1 MRIQQKWKLGQLTA
15 VLVALSLIV
24 TGCGL
29 HANTSS
35 GADLMEGVVPKTPV
49 GQTAEQ
55 DQAVLDS
62 LNAFTWKLI
71 QAMPEDQENRMISPV
86 SVYLALAMTLNGAD
100 SDTRTAM
107 LEALSAADLTP
118 EIVNNF
124 AGNYLK
130 LITTESEGFTLSIA
144 NSIWLRDGFEADP
157 DFLQKN
163 ADYFGAAVRSLDFD
177 NPDAVK
183 VINNWVSEATRETI
197 DQIVDEIDPA
207 VVMYLINAIYF
218 KADWQSQFS
227 PESTFP
233 QPFETPEGSK
243 ETDFMH
249 KLMSLEVVENDLGK
263 GVLLPYVNPRMAMLA
278 VLPEEGMSPEAW
290 IQSMDPETFKALMN
304 TAASKTVDLS
314 FPKFETRYEDS
325 LLDELEK
332 LGMGK
337 AFVPGE
343 ADFSLMQPS
352 RAKDLFISAVQ
363 HKTFIR
369 ADEKG
374 TEAAAVTS
382 VEASLTSMPMFD
394 EAISFDRPFVYAI
407 LDTETATPLFI
418 GVLNDPTK

>member
-1 MRIQQKWKLGQLTA
+1 MRIQFKWKLGQLTA

-29 HANTSS
+29 PANTSS
-35 GADLMEGVVPKTPV
+35 GTDLMEGVVPKTPA

-100 SDTRTAM
+100 GETRTAM
-107 LEALSAADLTP
+107 MEALSASDLTP
-118 EIVNNF
+118 EIVNTF

-130 LITTESEGFTLSIA
+130 VISTESEAFTLTIA
-144 NSIWLRDGFEADP
+144 NSIWLREGFEADSE
-157 DFLQKN
+157 FLQKN
-163 ADYFGAAVRSLDFD
+163 GDYFGAAVRSLDFD
-177 NPDAVK
+177 NPDAPK
-183 VINNWVSEATRETI
+183 TINNWVSEATRETI

-218 KADWQSQFS
+218 KADWQTQFS
-227 PESTFP
+227 AENTFP
-233 QPFETPEGSK
+233 QPFETPEGSR
-243 ETDFMH
+243 EADFMH

-263 GVLLPYVNPRMAMLA
+263 GIIMPYVNPRMAMLA
-278 VLPEEGMSPEAW
+278 ILPEEGMSPEAW
-290 IQSMDPETFKALMN
+290 IQNMDPEKFKAFME
-304 TAASKTVDLS
+304 TATSKSVDLS
-314 FPKFETRYEDS
+314 FPKFETQYEDS

-352 RAKDLFISAVQ
+352 RAKDLFVSAVQ

>member
-1 MRIQQKWKLGQLTA
+1 MRIQHKWKLGQLTA
-15 VLVALSLIV
+15 VLVGLSLIV

-29 HANTSS
+29 PVNTSS
-35 GADLMEGVVPKTPV
+35 GTDLMEGVVPKTLE

-71 QAMPEDQENRMISPV
+71 QAIPEDQENRMISPV

-107 LEALSAADLTP
+107 LEALSASDLTP
-118 EIVNNF
+118 EIVNTF
-124 AGNYLK
+124 AANYLK

-144 NSIWLRDGFEADP
+144 NSIWLRDSFEADP

-163 ADYFGAAVRSLDFD
+163 ADYFGAAVHSLDFN

-227 PESTFP
+227 PENTFP

-243 ETDFMH
+243 ESDFMH
-249 KLMSLEVVENDLGK
+249 KLLSLEVVENDLGK

-278 VLPEEGMSPEAW
+278 ILPEEGMSPEAW
-290 IQSMDPETFKALMN
+290 IQTMDPETFKALME
-304 TAASKTVDLS
+304 TAASKSVDLS

-332 LGMGK
+332 LGMGN

-382 VEASLTSMPMFD
+382 VEASVTSMPMFD

>member
-1 MRIQQKWKLGQLTA
+1 MRIQPKWKLGQLTA
-15 VLVALSLIV
+15 VLVGLSLIV

-29 HANTSS
+29 PVNKSS
-35 GADLMEGVVPKTPV
+35 GADLMEGVVPKTPA

-62 LNAFTWKLI
+62 LNAFTWRLI
-71 QAMPEDQENRMISPV
+71 QALPEDQENRMISPV

-100 SDTRTAM
+100 GATRTAM
-107 LEALSAADLTP
+107 LEALSASDLSP
-118 EIVNNF
+118 EIINTF
-124 AGNYLK
+124 AGSYLK
-130 LITTESEGFTLSIA
+130 VIAAESEAFTLSFA
-144 NSIWLRDGFEADP
+144 NSIWLREGFEADSE
-157 DFLQKN
+157 FLQKN

-177 NPDAVK
+177 NPDAPK
-183 VINNWVSEATRETI
+183 AINNWVSEATRETI

-218 KADWQSQFS
+218 KADWQTQFS
-227 PESTFP
+227 AENTFP
-233 QPFETPEGSK
+233 QPFETPAGSK
-243 ETDFMH
+243 ESDFMH
-249 KLMSLEVVENDLGK
+249 KLMRLEVVENDLGK
-263 GVLLPYVNPRMAMLA
+263 GVVMPYVNPRMAMLA
-278 VLPEEGMSPEAW
+278 ILPEEAMSPEAW
-290 IQSMDPETFKALMN
+290 VQTMDPEKFKDLMK
-304 TAASKTVDLS
+304 TATSKSVDLS

>member
-1 MRIQQKWKLGQLTA
+1 MTIQLRSKRGKVLT
-15 VLVALSLIV
+15 VLIGLTLILS
-24 TGCGL
+24 GCGPTATAPAAL
-29 HANTSS
+29 
-35 GADLMEGVVPKTPV
+35 DLMEGVVPREPAV
-49 GQTAEQ
+49 QTAEQ
-55 DQAVLDS
+55 DQAVLES
-62 LNAFTWKLI
+62 LNNFTWKLM
-71 QAMPEDQENRMISPV
+71 QTLPEDQENKMISPV

-100 SDTRTAM
+100 GETRTAM
-107 LEALSAADLTP
+107 LEALSASDLSP
-118 EIVNNF
+118 EIINTF

-130 LITTESEGFTLSIA
+130 AISAESEAFTLSIA
-144 NSIWLRDGFEADP
+144 NSIWLREGFEADQ

-177 NPDAVK
+177 NPDAPK
-183 VINNWVSEATRETI
+183 AINSWVSEATRETI

-227 PESTFP
+227 PENTFP

-263 GVLLPYVNPRMAMLA
+263 GVLMPYVNPRMAMLA
-278 VLPEEGMSPEAW
+278 ILPEAGMSPEAW
-290 IQSMDPETFKALMN
+290 IQAMDPDKFKALME
-304 TAASKTVDLS
+304 TAASKSVDLA

-325 LLDELEK
+325 LLDELEL
-332 LGMGK
+332 LGMGN

-374 TEAAAVTS
+374 TEASAVTS

-418 GVLNDPTK
+418 GVLNDPAK

>member
-1 MRIQQKWKLGQLTA
+1 MRIQHKWKLGQLTA
-15 VLVALSLIV
+15 VLVGLSLIV

-29 HANTSS
+29 PVNTSS
-35 GADLMEGVVPKTPV
+35 GTDLMEGVVPKTLE

-71 QAMPEDQENRMISPV
+71 QAIPEDQENRMISPV

-107 LEALSAADLTP
+107 LEALSASDLTP
-118 EIVNNF
+118 EIVNTF

-144 NSIWLRDGFEADP
+144 NSIWLRDSFEADP

-163 ADYFGAAVRSLDFD
+163 ADYFGAAVHSLDFN

-227 PESTFP
+227 PENTFP

-243 ETDFMH
+243 ESDFMH
-249 KLMSLEVVENDLGK
+249 KLLSLEVVENDLGK

-278 VLPEEGMSPEAW
+278 ILPEEGMSPEAW
-290 IQSMDPETFKALMN
+290 IQTMDPETFKALME
-304 TAASKTVDLS
+304 TAASKSVDLS

-332 LGMGK
+332 LGMGN

-382 VEASLTSMPMFD
+382 VEASVTSMPMFD